1 MRVAVEDGRLRA
13 IEAHPGNLATF
24 EGPCLKGLSYI
35 ERVYAKDRLLHPL
48 QRTASGS
55 FERISWDAA
64 LDRIAAELT
73 AARDRHGARSIFF
86 YAASGTKGL
95 MNEVSTGFW
104 RLFGGCTTT
113 YGDLCWPAGLEAT
126 RLTLGD
132 NRHNAPWD
140 LVNARLIIFW
150 GKNPAETNIHQMRF
164 VEEAIDGGARVVV
177 IDPRRTESAE
187 SAELLVQIRP
197 GTDGALALAIAHLLI
212 SGAALDEAF
221 IRNHVHGF
229 DEFAGLA
236 AEYPPDRVAEIT
248 DVPVEI
254 IHRLAGLVGSITP
267 LTICAGF
274 GMQRYTNSAQTMRSL
289 ISLLALT
296 GNLGKAGAGWIF
308 ANLESH
314 IFSKPKDPLALYP
327 PESDDDPLR
336 ISVST
341 ARLGPDMLAQRDPP
355 LKIGWVERGN
365 PVTQNPQ
372 TASVIEAFRA
382 LDFRVVVDQ
391 FLTDTARE
399 ADIVLPAKTMFEQTD
414 VITAYWHPYIQI
426 KDKLIEP
433 PGEVRPESE
442 IYWDLAKRLGMPTNE
457 VESRMPAPS
466 DEAVEAWLERRLG
479 AFPELSLERLREGPV
494 IAPGCQEV
502 AWADQVF
509 PTPSGRVEL
518 VSEEAERRWGA
529 DPLPKYRAPDET
541 PGVGDESS
549 YPLNI
554 LTPNTKNRIH
564 SQFGN
569 LPTIRELDP
578 VIQVEMSP
586 VDAEVRGI
594 FDGDR
599 VRVFNDRGS
608 IELDVRLDYSLRPG
622 CVSIHNGWWISEGGG
637 VNLLSAARE
646 TDMGHGAAFHDN
658 AVEVEAVE

>member
-1 MRVAVEDGRLRA
+1 MRVAVEDGRLRS
-13 IEAHPGNLATF
+13 IEAHPGNLATS

-48 QRTASGS
+48 QRTTSGS
-55 FERISWDAA
+55 FERISWEAA

-73 AARDRHGARSIFF
+73 AARDRQGPRSVFF
-86 YAASGTKGL
+86 YSASATKGL
-95 MNEVSTGFW
+95 MNEVPTRFW

-150 GKNPAETNIHQMRF
+150 GKNPAE
-164 VEEAIDGGARVVV
+164 V
-177 IDPRRTESAE
+177 IDPRRTQSAE

-197 GTDGALALAIAHLLI
+197 GTDGALALGIAHLLI
-212 SGAALDEAF
+212 KGPALDDAF
-221 IRNHVHGF
+221 IRAHVHGF
-229 DEFAGLA
+229 DEFAALTE
-236 AEYPPDRVAEIT
+236 EYPPDRVAEIT
-248 DVPVEI
+248 DVPIEI
-254 IHRLAGLVGSITP
+254 IHQLAELIGSISP

-289 ISLLALT
+289 IALLALT
-296 GNLGKAGAGWIF
+296 GNLGKPGAGWVY
-308 ANLESH
+308 ANLQSH
-314 IFSKPKDPLALYP
+314 IFSTDKDPIALYP
-327 PESDDDPLR
+327 PETDDDPVR
-336 ISVST
+336 VSVST

-382 LDFRVVVDQ
+382 LDFVVVVDQ

-442 IYWDLAKRLGMPTNE
+442 IYWDLARRLGMPADE

-466 DEAVEAWLERRLG
+466 DEAVEAWLERRLA
-479 AFPELSLERLREGPV
+479 AFPEISIKRLREGPI

-502 AWADQVF
+502 AWSDRVF
-509 PTPSGRVEL
+509 PTPSGGVEL
-518 VSEEAERRWGA
+518 VSEEAERMWGA

-541 PGVGDESS
+541 PGVGDGSS

-569 LPTIRELDP
+569 LQTIRELDP
-578 VIQVEMSP
+578 IIRVEMSP

-594 FDGDR
+594 SDGDR
-599 VRVFNDRGS
+599 VRIFNDRGS
-608 IELDVRLDYSLRPG
+608 IELDARLDYSLRPG